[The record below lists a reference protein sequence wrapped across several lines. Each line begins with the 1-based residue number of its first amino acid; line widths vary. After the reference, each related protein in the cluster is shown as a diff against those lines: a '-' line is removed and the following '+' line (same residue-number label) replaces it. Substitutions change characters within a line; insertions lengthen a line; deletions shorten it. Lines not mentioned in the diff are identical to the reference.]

1 MMPNTEEQTKSTAAA
16 RILER
21 NRLIARV
28 AIARRGGAR
37 VVFANGCFDL
47 LHVGHVRYLEAAKGL
62 GDLLVVGVNSD
73 EQVRRLKG
81 EGRPFVPER
90 ERAEVIASLRAVDY
104 VTVFQE
110 PTVTELLLALRPDIH
125 AKGTDYT
132 EESVPERDVVRSFGG
147 RVQIVG
153 DPKDHSSTEMV
164 KNVNREP

>member
-1 MMPNTEEQTKSTAAA
+1 MREAEEQSKTTAAA

-28 AIARRGGAR
+28 AIMRRGGAR

-47 LHVGHVRYLEAAKGL
+47 PHVGHVRYLEAARGL
-62 GDLLVVGVNSD
+62 GDHLVVCINSY

-81 EGRPFVPER
+81 EGRPCVPER

-104 VTVFQE
+104 VTVFHE

-153 DPKDHSSTEMV
+153 DPKDHSSTEMLGRV
-164 KNVNREP
+164 TSDE

>member
-1 MMPNTEEQTKSTAAA
+1 MPETEEQQRLSAGA

-28 AIARRGGAR
+28 AIARKGGAR

-47 LHVGHVRYLEAAKGL
+47 LHVGHVRYLEAARAL
-62 GDLLVVGVNSD
+62 GDLLVVGVNGDAEVSR
-73 EQVRRLKG
+73 QKG

-90 ERAEVIASLRAVDY
+90 ERAETIASLRAVDY
-104 VTVFQE
+104 VTVFHE
-110 PTVTELLLALRPDIH
+110 PTVTELLLALRPDVH

-132 EESVPERDVVRSFGG
+132 EETVPERDVVRSFGG

-153 DPKDHSSTEMV
+153 DPKDHSSTEMLR
-164 KNVNREP
+164 KVNSE

>member
-1 MMPNTEEQTKSTAAA
+1 MREAEEQTKASAVA

-28 AIARRGGAR
+28 AIARKGGAR
-37 VVFANGCFDL
+37 VVFANGCFDV
-47 LHVGHVRYLEAAKGL
+47 LHVGHVRYLEAAKGC

-90 ERAEVIASLRAVDY
+90 ERAEVIAALRAVDY
-104 VTVFQE
+104 VTVFNE
-110 PTVTELLLALRPDIH
+110 PTVTELLLALRPEVH

-132 EESVPERDVVRSFGG
+132 EESVPEREVVRSFGG

-164 KNVNREP
+164 RKVMSDE

>member
-1 MMPNTEEQTKSTAAA
+1 MREPEEQAKVSAAA

-104 VTVFQE
+104 VTVFNE

-153 DPKDHSSTEMV
+153 DPKDHSSTEML
-164 KNVNREP
+164 NDVNREP